1 MAKEVASRVSGGG
14 DASAQEAR
22 ERAAAQFASI
32 HDRWSALGAN
42 GPALDPSSRED
53 SLAEGS
59 SPVWDGAEGSE
70 PGADGVSVTPILDVA
85 TSDDSEA
92 AHRPRFK
99 TLMGVPRSSPD
110 IDALAGIEIDRR
122 RRRDT
127 VRLER
132 PAQPSPAHTPAPA
145 AEEVPAASSDEPSLA
160 ATSWPWERN
169 APSQRAVPPSWHA
182 LAAPAPVGS
191 ALVESSLDVSAE
203 VAALRASSGR
213 RHWFVGSAAVAAVAL
228 ALFAVGAPRE
238 RTLALSWLRRQYQV
252 RVHPSVEPT
261 TATARALRPSASVV
275 APASLTESPV
285 PAPPPAVA
293 TAPAEGST
301 STVALTSASVG
312 AAPAAAPI
320 AAPEVALPAFPAIAA
335 AGVPSTGALLPT
347 APSRSNETALR
358 SPEGGARPK
367 ATPSSSPPARPA
379 TRDSHNLSGR
389 TSKDRPQVAAPR
401 KRSQRPAALTADATK
416 PRATRQNSPRKDA
429 GDGII
434 RETPF

>member
-1 MAKEVASRVSGGG
+1 SGP

-42 GPALDPSSRED
+42 APALDPSSPED
-53 SLAEGS
+53 NLAQGS

-70 PGADGVSVTPILDVA
+70 PGPDGVSVTPILGIA
-85 TSDDSEA
+85 TSDDSES
-92 AHRPRFK
+92 AHRPRFQ

-110 IDALAGIEIDRR
+110 IDALAGIAIDPR

-127 VRLER
+127 VRFER
-132 PAQPSPAHTPAPA
+132 PAQPSPAHAPALA
-145 AEEVPAASSDEPSLA
+145 AEEVPPASSDEASLA

-169 APSQRAVPPSWHA
+169 APSPRPVPPSWHA
-182 LAAPAPVGS
+182 LAAHAPVGS

-213 RHWFVGSAAVAAVAL
+213 RHWFVGLGAVAAVV

-238 RTLALSWLRRQYQV
+238 RTLALRWLRREYQV
-252 RVHPSVEPT
+252 RVHASAEAV
-261 TATARALRPSASVV
+261 ADTARALRPTASVA
-275 APASLTESPV
+275 APASVTESPV
-285 PAPPPAVA
+285 PAPLPAVAVA
-293 TAPAEGST
+293 TAPVEGSM
-301 STVALTSASVG
+301 STLALTSTRVA
-312 AAPAAAPI
+312 AAPAAPAV
-320 AAPEVALPAFPAIAA
+320 AAPEAALPAVPATAA
-335 AGVPSTGALLPT
+335 AGVPSTGALST

-358 SPEGGARPK
+358 SPEGSARPR
-367 ATPSSSPPARPA
+367 ATPASSPSPRPA
-379 TRDSHNLSGR
+379 TRDSHKLSGS
-389 TSKDRPQVAAPR
+389 TSKARQQVAAAR
-401 KRSQRPAALTADATK
+401 KHSQRPAALAANATK
-416 PRATRQNSPRKDA
+416 PRATHQNSPRKDA